1 MANAA
6 PTSSARS
13 IVLSEVVAIEPS
25 NEMMASC
32 PDQACAPPAAVGGAK
47 STFTCTTVSASEIAP
62 SVSSQEMH
70 CLVTAV
76 SSDDSATEVASAPA
90 DNPAIQ
96 EGNVPPVVHH
106 PSASASAAGIA
117 SAPGKTHEMSV
128 NNSAGIST
136 AISSDDAITEVASA
150 PTTDDPAV
158 QEETVPPVVP
168 PSTSN
173 DTIDGTVSAPGKSHD
188 MPVKSSTD
196 TPIATCSEESTTV
209 VEKTVSLSTNV
220 GVGHI
225 VHHPASGAVHTTAT
239 EVTAPSPTVTVC
251 LSTTEVEGNMSN
263 HIQDASTATAPV
275 EVVADQMPLAK
286 KRKCEKKATVPKDPD
301 APKKNLTAYMHY
313 ATYARAY
320 LKPRNP
326 NMKGSDVTV
335 IVRRGWDAMSAQE
348 RNYWNEKAAA
358 DKERYETDL
367 AEYKK
372 SDLGVAW
379 QARLDRERKQVTS
392 DSTFDIYA
400 GTKKASVV
408 EQSKKYSDAPKP
420 FVSAFMHYDAYA
432 RDHIKSKYP
441 QMEDAEV
448 KNVVQRGWNA
458 ITTQERVYWD
468 GVAADDRLRYMKE
481 LSNAPKPN
489 LSAYMHYDA
498 YARDY
503 IIRRHP
509 LVEFAEVA
517 KAVQRGWNA
526 MTTQERTYWDGVAA
540 ADKERYQKDLACFK
554 DSEQVEE
561 QQSSEVKWV

>member
-13 IVLSEVVAIEPS
+13 IVPSEVVAIEPS
-25 NEMMASC
+25 NEMASC

-76 SSDDSATEVASAPA
+76 SSDDSATEVASALA

-106 PSASASAAGIA
+106 PSASASAAGIV

-128 NNSAGIST
+128 NNSVGIST
-136 AISSDDAITEVASA
+136 AVSSDGATTEVASA

-173 DTIDGTVSAPGKSHD
+173 DTNGTVSAPGKSHD

-196 TPIATCSEESTTV
+196 TAIATCSEESTTV
-209 VEKTVSLSTNV
+209 VEKTVSPDTLVTVPVSTT
-220 GVGHI
+220 VGHI
-225 VHHPASGAVHTTAT
+225 VHNDGEVHTTAT
-239 EVTAPSPTVTVC
+239 AVTVC
-251 LSTTEVEGNMSN
+251 LSTTEVKGNMTN
-263 HIQDASTATAPV
+263 HVQDASTATAPV

-320 LKPRNP
+320 LKPRSP

-348 RNYWNEKAAA
+348 RNYWNEKAAD

-400 GTKKASVV
+400 GTKKADDSN
-408 EQSKKYSDAPKP
+408 SNAPKP

-448 KNVVQRGWNA
+448 KMLCNA
-458 ITTQERVYWD
+458 A
-468 GVAADDRLRYMKE
+468 GML
-481 LSNAPKPN
+481 
-489 LSAYMHYDA
+489 
-498 YARDY
+498 
-503 IIRRHP
+503 
-509 LVEFAEVA
+509 
-517 KAVQRGWNA
+517 
-526 MTTQERTYWDGVAA
+526 
-540 ADKERYQKDLACFK
+540 
-554 DSEQVEE
+554 
-561 QQSSEVKWV
+561 